1 MKYISSFT
9 KTPFDKASAKK
20 NDLLSSGGGIGG
32 FKGKRGAFHS
42 PHDDI
47 KKELNFNKNSLR

>member
-9 KTPFDKASAKK
+9 KTPFNKASVTKQ
-20 NDLLSSGGGIGG
+20 DLLSSGGALRT
-32 FKGKRGAFHS
+32 KHGAFHS

-47 KKELNFNKNSLR
+47 KR